1 MKKFLLYGH
10 GGAYNH
16 GAEAIV
22 KTTLPL
28 LRKEGGEIYLSTHF
42 LNQDVEFGIQL
53 LVDNLIPADLSYV
66 PQERNAATTE
76 EKEAYAALIYQ
87 RALDAIDRNTT
98 CIGIGGDNYCYPNWH
113 RQSIFHKTAK
123 KNGAVSILWGCS
135 IQPEMIDKEMEQV
148 LRQHDHIYVRE
159 SITQRAL
166 LEHGIKAVSLLPD
179 PAYTLAPEPVQ
190 LPEGFCQSQTVAINL
205 SPLVLRRSERLM
217 DHFVCTA
224 RQLLQH
230 AQALLLLPHV
240 TMPTD
245 DDRVALSVL
254 KEHLSQ
260 EEQKR
265 ICYPQ
270 SMLNAA
276 QLKYLISQC
285 EMLVC
290 SRTHASIAGYSSYVP
305 TLVVGYSVKSAGIG
319 QDLNMDQWVLPLEQS
334 SKLPEMAAKLWNERM
349 KVRTMLKSNI
359 HSHRENPFKAL
370 CVEIR

>member
-148 LRQHDHIYVRE
+148 LRQHDHI
-159 SITQRAL
+159 
-166 LEHGIKAVSLLPD
+166 
-179 PAYTLAPEPVQ
+179 
-190 LPEGFCQSQTVAINL
+190 
-205 SPLVLRRSERLM
+205 
-217 DHFVCTA
+217 
-224 RQLLQH
+224 
-230 AQALLLLPHV
+230 
-240 TMPTD
+240 
-245 DDRVALSVL
+245 
-254 KEHLSQ
+254 
-260 EEQKR
+260 
-265 ICYPQ
+265 
-270 SMLNAA
+270 
-276 QLKYLISQC
+276 
-285 EMLVC
+285 
-290 SRTHASIAGYSSYVP
+290 
-305 TLVVGYSVKSAGIG
+305 
-319 QDLNMDQWVLPLEQS
+319 
-334 SKLPEMAAKLWNERM
+334 
-349 KVRTMLKSNI
+349 
-359 HSHRENPFKAL
+359 
-370 CVEIR
+370 